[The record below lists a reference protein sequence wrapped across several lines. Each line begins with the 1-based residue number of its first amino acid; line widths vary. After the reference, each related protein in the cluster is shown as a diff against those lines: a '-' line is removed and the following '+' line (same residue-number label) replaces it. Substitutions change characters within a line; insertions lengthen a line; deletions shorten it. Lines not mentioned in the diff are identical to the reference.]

1 MKISEA
7 VQLYVKLRDEAAE
20 LKRKYQ
26 EEADKVKAN
35 MDKIEGAL
43 LAAMDAAGMESVKVN
58 GGTAY
63 VTTKTS
69 ATVADRESFLNFCK
83 EKGEWSL
90 MDVRA
95 AKSAIVQYK
104 TANDD
109 LPPGI
114 DWRAERVVNF
124 RRQS

>member
-1 MKISEA
+1 M
-7 VQLYVKLRDEAAE
+7 RDEATE

-26 EEADKVKAN
+26 EEADKIKAN
-35 MDKIEGAL
+35 MAKIEAAL
-43 LAAMDAAGMESVKVN
+43 MVAMDATGVESVRVD

-63 VTTKTS
+63 ITTQTS
-69 ATVADRESFLNFCK
+69 ATVADREIFLTFCR
-83 EKGEWSL
+83 EKGEWTL

-95 AKSAIVQYK
+95 AKTAIAQFK
-104 TANDD
+104 EANNG

-114 DWRAERVVNF
+114 NWRAERVVNF

>member
-1 MKISEA
+1 MKISDA
-7 VQLYVKLRDEAAE
+7 VKLYVKLRDEADE
-20 LKRKYQ
+20 MKRKYQ
-26 EEADKVKAN
+26 EEANKVKAK
-35 MDKIEGAL
+35 MDQIEAAL
-43 LAAMDAAGMESVKVN
+43 LVAMDATGMESVRVD

-63 VTTKTS
+63 ISTQTS
-69 ATVADRESFLNFCK
+69 ATVADRETFLNFCR

-95 AKSAIVQYK
+95 SKTAIAQYK
-104 TANDD
+104 SANDD

-114 DWRAERVVNF
+114 NWRAERVVNF

>member
-1 MKISEA
+1 M
-7 VQLYVKLRDEAAE
+7 RDEAAE

-26 EEADKVKAN
+26 EEADAVKVK
-35 MDKIEGAL
+35 MDKIEAAL
-43 LAAMDAAGMESVKVN
+43 LLAMDATGIESVRVD

-63 VTTKTS
+63 INTQTS
-69 ATVADRESFLNFCK
+69 ATVADRETFLNFCK
-83 EKGEWSL
+83 EKDEWTL

-95 AKSAIVQYK
+95 AKSAIAQYK
-104 TANDD
+104 TTNND

-114 DWRAERVVNF
+114 NWRAERVVNF

>member
-7 VQLYVKLRDEAAE
+7 VTLYVKMRDEATE

-26 EEADKVKAN
+26 EQADKIKAN
-35 MDKIEGAL
+35 MGKIEAAL
-43 LAAMDAAGMESVKVN
+43 MAAMDATGVESVKVD

-63 VTTKTS
+63 ITTQTS
-69 ATVADRESFLNFCK
+69 ATVADRETFLNFCK
-83 EKGEWSL
+83 EKGDWAL
-90 MDVRA
+90 MDIRA
-95 AKSAIVQYK
+95 AKTAIAQYK
-104 TANDD
+104 EANED

-114 DWRAERVVNF
+114 NWRAERVVNF

>member
-1 MKISEA
+1 M
-7 VQLYVKLRDEAAE
+7 YVKLRDDAGA
-20 LKRKYQ
+20 LKRKY
-26 EEADKVKAN
+26 EEDAEKIKAN
-35 MDKIEGAL
+35 MAKIEAAL
-43 LAAMDAAGMESVKVN
+43 MVAMDATGIESVKVD

-63 VTTKTS
+63 ITTQTS
-69 ATVADRESFLNFCK
+69 ATVADRETFLNFCK

-95 AKSAIVQYK
+95 AKSAIAQYK
-104 TANDD
+104 SANDD

-114 DWRAERVVNF
+114 NWRAERVVNF

>member
-1 MKISEA
+1 MKISDA
-7 VQLYVKLRDEAAE
+7 VKLYVKLRDEATE

-26 EEADKVKAN
+26 EEAEKIKGN
-35 MDKIEGAL
+35 MDKIEAAL
-43 LAAMDAAGMESVKVN
+43 LVAMDATGMESVRVD

-63 VTTKTS
+63 IATQVS
-69 ATVADRESFLNFCK
+69 ATVADRDSFLNYCK

-90 MDVRA
+90 MDIRA
-95 AKSAIVQYK
+95 MK
-104 TANDD
+104 TAIAQFKAANAD

-114 DWRAERVVNF
+114 NWREERVVNF

>member
-7 VQLYVKLRDEAAE
+7 VKLYVKLRDEAAE

-26 EEADKVKAN
+26 EEADKVKGN
-35 MDKIEGAL
+35 MDKIEAAL
-43 LAAMDAAGMESVKVN
+43 LVAMDATGIESVKVD

-63 VTTKTS
+63 IATQTS
-69 ATVADRESFLNFCK
+69 ATVADRETFLNFCK
-83 EKGEWSL
+83 DKGEWSL

-95 AKSAIVQYK
+95 SKTAIAQYK

-114 DWRAERVVNF
+114 NWRAERVVNF

>member
-7 VQLYVKLRDEAAE
+7 VRLYVKLRDEASA
-20 LKRKYQ
+20 LKRKY
-26 EEADKVKAN
+26 EEDAE
-35 MDKIEGAL
+35 KIKGKMNQIEAAL
-43 LAAMDAAGMESVKVN
+43 MVAMDATGIESVKVD

-63 VTTKTS
+63 ITTQTS
-69 ATVADRESFLNFCK
+69 ATVADRETFLNYCK
-83 EKGEWSL
+83 EKGEWTL
-90 MDVRA
+90 MDIRA
-95 AKSAIVQYK
+95 AKSAIAQFK

-114 DWRAERVVNF
+114 NWRAERVVNF

>member
-7 VQLYVKLRDEAAE
+7 VKMYVSLRDEGAE
-20 LKRKYQ
+20 LKRKFQ
-26 EEADKVKAN
+26 EEADKIKSK
-35 MDKIEGAL
+35 MEKIEAAL
-43 LAAMDAAGMESVKVN
+43 LVAMDATGMESVKVD

-63 VTTKTS
+63 ITTQNY
-69 ATVADRESFLNFCK
+69 ATVADRETFLSFCK

-90 MDVRA
+90 MDIRA
-95 AKSAIVQYK
+95 SKTAITQYK
-104 TANDD
+104 SLNDD

-114 DWRAERVVNF
+114 NWRAERVVNF